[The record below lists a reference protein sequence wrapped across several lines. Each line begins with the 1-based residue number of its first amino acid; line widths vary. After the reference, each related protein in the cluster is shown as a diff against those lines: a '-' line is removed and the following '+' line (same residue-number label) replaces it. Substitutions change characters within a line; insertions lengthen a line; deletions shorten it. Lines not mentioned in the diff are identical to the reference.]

1 MNETLTLIACL
12 TLAVLLFGL
21 FAGPKFWVGVA
32 WLGGCTVVVGL
43 GTLAY
48 QGLALLRVGYWTGGN
63 FRPALAMVGLDRV
76 SFSQSE
82 FDSIV
87 QWIASLPFAAGIIL
101 TGFLVIWIGM
111 IGQIA
116 TLDRQIRGVHRQ
128 VRGARS
134 R

>member
-1 MNETLTLIACL
+1 MSEMLTLITCV

-21 FAGPKFWVGVA
+21 FAGPKFWIAVA

-63 FRPALAMVGLDRV
+63 FRQILAMIGLDRV
-76 SFSQSE
+76 SFNQSGI
-82 FDSIV
+82 DTIM

-101 TGFLVIWIGM
+101 TGFFVIWIGM
-111 IGQIA
+111 MGQVA
-116 TLDRQIRGVHRQ
+116 TLDRQ
-128 VRGARS
+128 VRGAHGR
-134 R
+134 